1 MRTYL
6 YYDAVKIDG
15 PKKKILEFNET
26 DKFMDDKDLKVF
38 EGLCEALKDKD
49 NFYNTKITD
58 YQQQL
63 MAKLIDL
70 PIAKVFP
77 CLDLYRIFLTHPD
90 ATCHFK
96 KYEDG
101 KSRIW
106 VMVRCLNDKEATD
119 PTIMLSLRCLANV
132 FKDMNG
138 QFCFREMRQ
147 KVFEAV
153 SSHI

>member
-26 DKFMDDKDLKVF
+26 DKFMDEKELKIF
-38 EGLCEALKDKD
+38 EGLCEALCNKEK
-49 NFYNTKITD
+49 FYHTKIGD
-58 YQQQL
+58 YQDKL
-63 MAKLIDL
+63 MVKLLEL
-70 PIAKVFP
+70 PVDKIFP
-77 CLDLYRIFLTHPD
+77 VLDLYRIFLTHPD

-106 VMVRCLNDKEATD
+106 VFVNCLNAKNVTD
-119 PTIMLSLRCLANV
+119 PTIMLSLRCLCNV

-138 QFCFREMRQ
+138 QFCLREMRER
-147 KVFEAV
+147 VMEAAA
-153 SSHI
+153 

>member
-38 EGLCEALKDKD
+38 NGLCEVLGNKDKYFTTD
-49 NFYNTKITD
+49 ISD
-58 YQQQL
+58 YQDKL
-63 MAKLIDL
+63 MEKLLELPVAKI
-70 PIAKVFP
+70 FP
-77 CLDLYRIFLTHPD
+77 VLDMYRIFLTHPG

-101 KSRIW
+101 KSKIW
-106 VMVRCLNDKEATD
+106 VFISCLNSKDVTD
-119 PTIMLSLRCLANV
+119 PTVMLSLRCLCNI

-138 QFCFREMRQ
+138 
-147 KVFEAV
+147 
-153 SSHI
+153 